1 MALAAPM
8 SAANGHHHDKHHHGF
23 YRCEKCE
30 KRAKKE
36 RKKRYKKYKKWAK
49 RHRHHCP
56 EREVVVMHRP
66 PGGRYVMYAG
76 SPHWYADDVLYRI
89 ERRGDSNCYIV
100 VNFSL

>member
-1 MALAAPM
+1 MNMIIQIVTAIALTLSIIVPF
-8 SAANGHHHDKHHHGF
+8 GCFFLG
-23 YRCEKCE
+23 EKS
-30 KRAKKE
+30 
-36 RKKRYKKYKKWAK
+36 KKRYKKYKKWAK

-56 EREVVVMHRP
+56 DREVVVMHRP

>member
-8 SAANGHHHDKHHHGF
+8 SAANGHHHDKHHHGY

-49 RHRHHCP
+49 RHRHHC

-76 SPHWYADDVLYRI
+76 TPHWYADDVLYRI